1 MSTNTYLLSV
11 PVKRASD
18 VNIVKPLKNLISSHY
33 NSSDNP
39 EDYTEAINE
48 LSKLRN
54 QALWKV
60 LDKYDNS
67 LELIYSYYDQI
78 TALEAKVPPTEVQIP
93 FKWKDAFNKM
103 TSFFANGKVN
113 LTLSSIGYEKVCVL
127 FNIAAQQSAVAATQN
142 FESDEGLKLAAKYL
156 QQSAGIFNTLK
167 TTVMSVIQ
175 QDPTPDLNP
184 DMLAMLSTLML
195 AQAQEMFV
203 LKANIDKMK
212 DQSIAKL
219 CSQCEEYYCETVKLM
234 EKESVLMSL
243 DKEWTSCILAKQAI
257 FQGLTQFHQSMV
269 CKNNKSIGEQIARL
283 NEAINYLKLGQSRC
297 GRSIYQGQYN
307 KAQQELAEAKKDNDF
322 IYHERIPEVKN
333 LEPVAKAT
341 IAKPTPVP
349 SKLSSKFKDL
359 FENLVPVSVQQ
370 ALSTYDVRKTELVNT
385 EIGKLREATQILN
398 GCLASLNLPAALE
411 DVKGV
416 GIPQSLIEKSN
427 SVRMNGGIQKLETL
441 IRELPELLK
450 RNEEI
455 INESERM
462 LNEEQESDDQLQAQF
477 KEKWNRT
484 KSSTLTQV
492 FRVNITKY
500 REIIKNA
507 TSADK
512 MIREK
517 FDSQKRAIHLLS
529 EGQEAIQSVLPAAS
543 NSGVNFANS
552 TAADKLRHLMEEV
565 EIMKNERDVIETEL
579 KCASTDM
586 KSKFLNAL
594 AEEGTINEGNLSTE
608 SLDQSYAH
616 LQIQVRDSLIRQETL
631 LSHIQ
636 VVNTEFCKEKSSGGQ
651 REALFK
657 DLAAGYDVFNELQN
671 NLMEGTKFYNDLT
684 EILITA
690 QNKISDFCFARKAE
704 KEELLKS
711 LTKNLSQETPVTVP
725 PSNQTFQTGTAPLNL
740 SSSIASQQLPYPMQP
755 QGMPLPYTLPRTGPY
770 PGYMPPMPTAY
781 NPYAT
786 LPYPQQ
792 NYQNYPSQSQQLQY
806 PQYPQYP
813 PQNPQQP
820 PAQW

>member
-1 MSTNTYLLSV
+1 MSTNTYMLAV

-48 LSKLRN
+48 LSKLRS

-78 TALEAKVPPTEVQIP
+78 SALEAKVPPSEVQIP

-113 LTLSSIGYEKVCVL
+113 LTMSSIAYERICVL
-127 FNIAAQQSAVAATQN
+127 FNIAAQQSAIAATQN
-142 FESDEGLKLAAKYL
+142 FENDEGLKLAAKYL
-156 QQSAGIFNTLK
+156 QQSAGIFNCLK

-184 DMLAMLSTLML
+184 DMLAMLSALML
-195 AQAQEMFV
+195 AQAQEMFI

-219 CSQCEEYYCETVKLM
+219 CSQCEDYYAEAVKLM
-234 EKESVLMSL
+234 DKEPVLESL
-243 DKEWTSCILAKQAI
+243 DKEWTCSVLAKQAI
-257 FQGLTQFHQSMV
+257 FHGLAQYHQSMV
-269 CKNNKSIGEQIARL
+269 CKGNKSVGEQIARL
-283 NEAINYLKLGQSRC
+283 NEAITYLKLGQSRC

-307 KAQQELAEAKKDNDF
+307 KAQQELIEAKKDNDF
-322 IYHERIPEVKN
+322 IYHERIPDVKN
-333 LEPVAKAT
+333 LEP
-341 IAKPTPVP
+341 IAKIAIAKSIPVP
-349 SKLSSKFKDL
+349 AKLSSKFKDL
-359 FENLVPVSVQQ
+359 FEDLVPISVQQ

-416 GIPQSLIEKSN
+416 GIPQSLIDKSN
-427 SVRMNGGIQKLETL
+427 SVRMNGGVQKLESM

-455 INESERM
+455 IVESERM
-462 LNEEQESDDQLQAQF
+462 LNEEQDSDDQLQAQF

-484 KSSTLTQV
+484 KSSALTQV
-492 FRVNITKY
+492 FRLNIAKY
-500 REIIKNA
+500 REIVKNA
-507 TSADK
+507 TAADK
-512 MIREK
+512 MIHEK
-517 FDSQKRAIHLLS
+517 FDTHKRAIYLLS
-529 EGQEAIQSVLPAAS
+529 EGQESIQNVLPASS

-565 EIMKNERDVIETEL
+565 EVMKNERDVIETEL
-579 KCASTDM
+579 KCATADM

-608 SLDQSYAH
+608 SLDQSYGH
-616 LQIQVRDSLIRQETL
+616 LQVQVRNSLGRQEQL

-636 VVNTEFCKEKSSGGQ
+636 VVNSEFCKEKNSGGQ

-657 DLAAGYDVFNELQN
+657 DLAAGYDVFVDLQN

-711 LTKNLSQETPVTVP
+711 ITKNLSQEKPVTVP
-725 PSNQTFQTGTAPLNL
+725 KPSQPHQADTAHINTG
-740 SSSIASQQLPYPMQP
+740 IAMGGQLPYPVQP

-770 PGYMPPMPTAY
+770 PGYMPPPMPTAY

-786 LPYPQQ
+786 LHYPQQ
-792 NYQNYPSQSQQLQY
+792 GYQNYTQGQQ

-813 PQNPQQP
+813 PQYPPPNPQQP